1 MHVQVRLGP
10 GLATAAGRR
19 RLRVALPPHATV
31 ETLLERVRDAEPAI
45 AAGLEAALPVVGGT
59 HASKEQELVD
69 GDEVALLIPVAGG

>member
-1 MHVQVRLGP
+1 MNVQVRLGP

-19 RLRVALPPHATV
+19 RFGVVLPPHATV
-31 ETLLERVRDAEPAI
+31 ETLLERVRDVEPAI

-59 HASKEQELVD
+59 HASKQQELAD